1 MATLISPIKHSVS
14 KNFRKDIRT
23 VKFKKFDFEPGQ
35 PCEIDET
42 EFADSL
48 HATYPDKYFTPE
60 EWNEKN
66 GIIPET
72 DENELP
78 SLEELEGKDIH
89 ELKKIADLSGIK
101 YAQNISAK
109 TLAARIHE
117 HYTAPDED
125 TATTDEP
132 VSEED

>member
-66 GIIPET
+66 GIVTEE
-72 DENELP
+72 DELP

-89 ELKKIADLSGIK
+89 ELKKIADASGIK
-101 YAQNISAK
+101 YALNISAK

-117 HYTAPDED
+117 HYTAPDKD